1 MLGDKYTIDFHYSV
15 NSCQSVAII
24 VKSQSVRRTNSK
36 QKDCLVTSVLD
47 NAPPVATLSSRR
59 TLAEIRFLFL
69 NFERGKIQNVHS
81 SEFLIKKL

>member
-36 QKDCLVTSVLD
+36 QK
-47 NAPPVATLSSRR
+47 
-59 TLAEIRFLFL
+59 
-69 NFERGKIQNVHS
+69 
-81 SEFLIKKL
+81 